1 MTENHQTEPSGPIAA
16 ALEADLEAYQ
26 LDKTPNGRTLAAA
39 AMALA
44 QAIDREPNAAAAKE
58 LRLFLAALGDAD
70 AARPDEAMQAFIA
83 SLSIPVESSSPVE
96 PEGWIG
102 ARY

>member
-1 MTENHQTEPSGPIAA
+1 MTENHRTEPSGPIEA
-16 ALEADLEAYQ
+16 ALVADLEAYQ
-26 LDKTPNGRTLAAA
+26 LEKTPNGRTLAAA

-70 AARPDEAMQAFIA
+70 AARPDEALENLLAELA
-83 SLSIPVESSSPVE
+83 APIPSSPPVF
-96 PEGWIG
+96 PTDLIPN
-102 ARY
+102 R